1 MKSINPAEVAGTSSL
16 EVLVMLEV
24 RKLRREGRIDKIN
37 KEGRLRIM
45 RATIWVQVKTNS
57 STQNRLNNNLTL
69 NSDSEVAEEVVVAT
83 KKVTITEAKVVR

>member
-37 KEGRLRIM
+37 KGGRLRIM

-69 NSDSEVAEEVVVAT
+69 NSDSEVAEGVVVAT